1 MNLPMNVTLRQLRV
15 FIEVSRQHSFS
26 RAGERIGL
34 TQSAVSRCIRE
45 LEAEIGLKLI
55 DRTTREVLLTD
66 VGASL
71 GASVSRLLSD
81 LDAALREVRELGEQ
95 RRGRVIVVAAPTVAS
110 RLMPRCVARCG
121 AAYPFVT
128 LVLRDLVQADVLR
141 QVRSGEAD
149 FGVIIGPIEM
159 DDLLVE
165 PVMKDAFCLVCR
177 HDHPLA
183 GHAEV
188 DWRALNGERLLML
201 DRTSGSR
208 AVIDRVLLG
217 LDVTVEVTQEFGH
230 SATVFGMIEAGLG
243 ASVLPTLSLP
253 LPADS
258 SLVTRPLVPRA
269 ERTVALVRRRERSLS
284 PAAEAVWQLM
294 QDVPPSAEML

>member
-1 MNLPMNVTLRQLRV
+1 MNVTLRQLRV
-15 FIEVSRQHSFS
+15 FIEVSRQQSFS

-45 LEAEIGLKLI
+45 LEAELGLKLI
-55 DRTTREVLLTD
+55 DRTTREVQLTD
-66 VGASL
+66 VGISL
-71 GASVSRLLSD
+71 GASVTRLLTD
-81 LDAALREVRELGEQ
+81 LDSALHEIRELGEQ

-110 RLMPRCVARCG
+110 RLMPRCVARCDVD
-121 AAYPFVT
+121 YPFIT

-149 FGVIIGPIEM
+149 FGVIIGPLEM
-159 DDLLVE
+159 DDLLIE
-165 PVMKDAFCLVCR
+165 PVMTDAFCLVCR
-177 HDHPLA
+177 HDHRLA
-183 GHAEV
+183 VADQV

-201 DRTSGSR
+201 DHTSGSR
-208 AVIDRVLLG
+208 AVIDRVLLEQG
-217 LDVTVEVTQEFGH
+217 VSVEVTQELGH

-243 ASVLPTLSLP
+243 ASILPTLSLP

-258 SLVTRPLVPRA
+258 SLVMRPLVPRA

-284 PAAEAVWQLM
+284 PAAEAVWQLIH
-294 QDVPPSAEML
+294 DVPPRAEML